1 MLNLD
6 TTVTPTR
13 PSDWAALVDAILR
26 AEPQDEQTWL
36 EWKSS
41 LDLRSKTD
49 LAAIAKCLI
58 AMANRDPKDCQAV
71 GGLGVMVIGVE
82 PGAVHGVEPRDNAEL
97 EQALSPYIGPRLG
110 WTPHW
115 LTRDGKSVLILV
127 VPPPQPGD
135 EIHVIR
141 NSGEKV
147 TDGQVYVR
155 KTARSVPATSADMD
169 RLQQRLVASA
179 ATLDIRVEATPER
192 DICPT
197 TWDPE
202 VAERVIEAERHRLI
216 GPLPRTSSTYV
227 ALGVV
232 TIGVIPEDRN
242 EGSYR
247 ADVDTYLAAVRQDFP
262 EIARGVSAS
271 HLPHVRFTAVNASGR
286 NYSDLLVKVHVNG
299 GVTAIDGPPKRPYRV
314 LLPAAPRVWGSRSV
328 LDGLARLETLAHTS
342 FGDRF
347 PRTGIVNG
355 GSATLTFPVMD
366 LRPFASQTL
375 NDEIVLIFGPEE
387 PTPLRATWT
396 ATATNVDAQ
405 ASGSFG
411 LDVAGES
418 FDVGQDILKQ
428 LQRTQG

>member
-6 TTVTPTR
+6 TTATPTR

-71 GGLGVMVIGVE
+71 GGLGLMVIGAE
-82 PGAVHGVEPRDNAEL
+82 SGAVHGVEPRDNAEL

-155 KTARSVPATSADMD
+155 KTARSVPATSADME

-179 ATLDIRVEATPER
+179 ATLNIRVEATPEC

-197 TWDPE
+197 TWDPK

-216 GPLPRTSSTYV
+216 G
-227 ALGVV
+227 ALSRARRNQGFRLV
-232 TIGVIPEDRN
+232 IGGAIPEDRD
-242 EGSYR
+242 EGDYR
-247 ADVDTYLAAVRQDFP
+247 ADVEAYLAAVHEDFP
-262 EIARGVSAS
+262 EIARDVGAGL
-271 HLPHVRFTAVNASGR
+271 LPRVRFTAVNASDR
-286 NYSDLLVKVHVNG
+286 NYANLLVKVHIAG
-299 GVTAIDGPPKRPYRV
+299 GVTAISGPRETIYRD
-314 LLPAAPRVWGSRSV
+314 LLPDAPRVWGSRS
-328 LDGLARLETLAHTS
+328 
-342 FGDRF
+342 FGDVMPGLRLPVNRSLDYMF
-347 PRTGIVNG
+347 PRTKIENG
-355 GSATLTFPVMD
+355 GSVVLTFPSGN
-366 LRPFASQTL
+366 LRPSESHVL
-375 NDEIVLIFGPEE
+375 DDEIVLIFGPSE
-387 PTPLRATWT
+387 PTPLQATWT
-396 ATATNVDAQ
+396 ATATNVDTQ
-405 ASGSFG
+405 ATGAFS
-411 LDVAGES
+411 LDVAGDS
-418 FDVGQDILKQ
+418 LDVGQVILKQ
-428 LQRTQG
+428 LQQTQG